1 MLAYHRLLITIRSSL
16 RTLTFSLCDRT
27 EIRILMLLDTELL
40 LLPTPS
46 WNLLYRWV
54 NRIEKATAATA
65 ITLQHIQNSIVY
77 QFRVDCPM
85 NVGIQS
91 EFRILM
97 DVVII
102 VSVSIMPLINISTI
116 AHFIN
121 DVETEELR
129 CPNDSIMSQLIIFEL
144 SWYLSSWHLPVDGC
158 FSFARN

>member
-1 MLAYHRLLITIRSSL
+1 
-16 RTLTFSLCDRT
+16 
-27 EIRILMLLDTELL
+27 
-40 LLPTPS
+40 
-46 WNLLYRWV
+46 
-54 NRIEKATAATA
+54 
-65 ITLQHIQNSIVY
+65 
-77 QFRVDCPM
+77 M

-91 EFRILM
+91 VFRILM

-144 SWYLSSWHLPVDGC
+144 S
-158 FSFARN
+158 

>member
-1 MLAYHRLLITIRSSL
+1 
-16 RTLTFSLCDRT
+16 
-27 EIRILMLLDTELL
+27 
-40 LLPTPS
+40 
-46 WNLLYRWV
+46 
-54 NRIEKATAATA
+54 
-65 ITLQHIQNSIVY
+65 
-77 QFRVDCPM
+77 M

-144 SWYLSSWHLPVDGC
+144 S
-158 FSFARN
+158 

>member
-1 MLAYHRLLITIRSSL
+1 
-16 RTLTFSLCDRT
+16 
-27 EIRILMLLDTELL
+27 
-40 LLPTPS
+40 
-46 WNLLYRWV
+46 
-54 NRIEKATAATA
+54 
-65 ITLQHIQNSIVY
+65 
-77 QFRVDCPM
+77 M

-121 DVETEELR
+121 AVETEELR

-144 SWYLSSWHLPVDGC
+144 S
-158 FSFARN
+158 